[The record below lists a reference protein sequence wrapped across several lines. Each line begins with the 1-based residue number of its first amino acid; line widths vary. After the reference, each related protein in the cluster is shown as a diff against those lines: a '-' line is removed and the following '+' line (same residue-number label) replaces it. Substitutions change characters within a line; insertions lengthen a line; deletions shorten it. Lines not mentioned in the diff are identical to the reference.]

1 MVVSIVGIG
10 GLGKTTL
17 ANSVY
22 QRLKGGFQCHAFV
35 SVSLKP
41 DIKKIFSSILRQVSN
56 KEYQN
61 AEAWNHT
68 ELIDEIRSILE
79 RKRYFIVIDDLW
91 EENAWKNI
99 KCALV
104 DNNFGSRIIVTTRNI
119 NVANFT
125 SKDEVYELDTLSE
138 EDSGRLLC
146 KRVFNEEDGIYSE
159 LEEVTKKILKKCGG
173 IPLAIIT
180 IASML
185 ASIPN
190 TTKYEWYR
198 VCNSMGSG
206 FEKYKTLDNMRN
218 ILHLSYSDLPSYLK
232 PCLLY
237 VSMFPEDYEIPRRH
251 LVRLW
256 VAEGFVAENQGSNS
270 YDIGESYF
278 NELVNR
284 SMIMPVDMDEYG
296 VARACRVHDMILDLI
311 ISLLAQENFCNILDG
326 LHLKSTLC
334 KIRRISLQSE
344 QMILPK
350 KIICLVS
357 VTDSLF
363 LFLFMIMLLLFIYD
377 VT

>member
-41 DIKKIFSSILRQVSN
+41 GIKKIFSSILRQVSN

-119 NVANFT
+119 NVANFA

-138 EDSGRLLC
+138 EDSRRLLC

-206 FEKYKTLDNMRN
+206 LEKYKTLDNMRN

-296 VARACRVHDMILDLI
+296 VAGACRVHDMILDLI

-350 KIICLVS
+350 KIICL
-357 VTDSLF
+357 
-363 LFLFMIMLLLFIYD
+363 M
-377 VT
+377 